1 MPHCPHCGNEMLE
14 VAKFCPA
21 CGRQAIQPPPI
32 PEPSGHTSASL
43 PLGGYL
49 KTGWGLF
56 LNYPWGFI
64 GFCLAYVA
72 IEMVLAFI
80 PLIGRVASFVTGP
93 ALLMGS
99 FLVSAKL
106 LQGHAPQFS
115 DFFLGFRFFFP
126 LLLTALVGALLT
138 TIGFL
143 LLIIPGIYLLV
154 CYIFAYSLVVDRRLD
169 FWAAME
175 LSRSTVN
182 PIWFGMFG
190 FLLLLMLINLAG
202 IVALGIGLLV
212 TIPVTMCTLTAAYAD
227 IFGLQSD
234 YSEGFPDNV
243 ASEAAP
249 PEGNNRPEI

>member
-14 VAKFCPA
+14 FAKFCPA
-21 CGRQAIQPPPI
+21 CGQAATQPPPV
-32 PEPSGHTSASL
+32 PEPSGTRLCPL
-43 PLGGYL
+43 PLGEYL
-49 KTGWGLF
+49 KTGWRLF
-56 LNYPWGFI
+56 LNYPGGFI

-72 IEMVLAFI
+72 IEMLLAFI
-80 PLIGRVASFVTGP
+80 PWIGRVASFVIGP

-99 FLVSAKL
+99 FIVSAKL
-106 LQGHAPQFS
+106 LQGHTPQFS

-154 CYIFAYSLVVDRRLD
+154 GYIFAYSLVIDRRLD
-169 FWAAME
+169 FWTALE
-175 LSRSTVN
+175 LSRRTVN

-202 IVALGIGLLV
+202 IVALGIGSLV
-212 TIPVTMCTLTAAYAD
+212 TIPVTMCALTAALCRYLRAAVRL
-227 IFGLQSD
+227 FR
-234 YSEGFPDNV
+234 GFP
-243 ASEAAP
+243 
-249 PEGNNRPEI
+249 G